1 MFALMEL
8 AVIER
13 LLQVVGYNEGDGIL
27 AAGESA
33 SDRTNIFVSKGVYT
47 ALLSVIVLSADCD
60 MRSKSALQ
68 SVAQS
73 VKALP
78 LGQW

>member
-33 SDRTNIFVSKGVYT
+33 SDHTNI
-47 ALLSVIVLSADCD
+47 LRL
-60 MRSKSALQ
+60 
-68 SVAQS
+68 
-73 VKALP
+73 
-78 LGQW
+78 